1 MNNNY
6 DEKWTNYALK
16 SKQKMTNRCLS
27 AVWESTERGP
37 GQRCVKAKRK
47 SGKSEKRQQFFYCL
61 VFFLFDYLNKI
72 W

>member
-1 MNNNY
+1 
-6 DEKWTNYALK
+6 
-16 SKQKMTNRCLS
+16 MTNRCLS
-27 AVWESTERGP
+27 AVWESTERSP

>member
-1 MNNNY
+1 
-6 DEKWTNYALK
+6 
-16 SKQKMTNRCLS
+16 MTNRCLS
-27 AVWESTERGP
+27 AVWESTERSP

-47 SGKSEKRQQFFYCL
+47 SWKSEKRQQFFYCL